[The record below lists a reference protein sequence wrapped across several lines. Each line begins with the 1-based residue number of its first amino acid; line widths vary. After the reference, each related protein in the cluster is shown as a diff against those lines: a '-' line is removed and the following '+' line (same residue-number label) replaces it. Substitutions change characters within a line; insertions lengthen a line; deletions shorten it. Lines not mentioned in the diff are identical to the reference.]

1 MKIAVDAMGGDK
13 APRAIVQGS
22 LEAIQLK
29 PDREIILVGQED
41 RVRAEVRELTGS
53 DKARNVSYFDAPD
66 VIGMGEQPL
75 NALRKKKRSSI
86 AEAANLVKSGEAV
99 AMVSAGNTGAVVTA
113 TKLKWRFLNGIK
125 RPGIATY
132 LPTPWGVSLLID
144 AGANIDCKPEHLLGF
159 ALMGDCIARLIQGK
173 EKPRVGLVSVGTE
186 RGKGDALVKETFT
199 LLENSPLNFIGNVE
213 GRDIYCYKV
222 DVVVCDGFVGNVV
235 LKCTEGL
242 IWALMKMIKEEVM
255 KNVWHKIGGLLLK
268 GAFKRVA
275 RRGNYEEYGGAPL
288 LGVNGHCIIC
298 HGSSSPKAIRNAI
311 RVAESF
317 VTYGVNEAILERV
330 AQVNLWPGPANG
342 ESR

>member
-1 MKIAVDAMGGDK
+1 M
-13 APRAIVQGS
+13 
-22 LEAIQLK
+22 
-29 PDREIILVGQED
+29 
-41 RVRAEVRELTGS
+41 
-53 DKARNVSYFDAPD
+53 
-66 VIGMGEQPL
+66 
-75 NALRKKKRSSI
+75 
-86 AEAANLVKSGEAV
+86 AV
-99 AMVSAGNTGAVVTA
+99 ATGIVVTA
-113 TKLKWRFLNGIK
+113 TNLKWRFLNGIR

-159 ALMGDCIARLIQGK
+159 ALMGDCVARCIQGK
-173 EKPRVGLVSVGTE
+173 EKPRVGLVSIGTE
-186 RGKGDALVKETFT
+186 RGKGDALVRDAFT

-213 GRDIYCYKV
+213 GRDIYCYNV

-317 VTYGVNEAILERV
+317 VAYGVNEAILERV
-330 AQVNLWPGPANG
+330 AQASGGPEPAESG
-342 ESR
+342 ETR

>member
-1 MKIAVDAMGGDK
+1 MRTAVDAMGGDN
-13 APRAIVQGS
+13 APAAIIQGV
-22 LEAIQLK
+22 LEALDI
-29 PDREIILVGQED
+29 DREREIILVGRE
-41 RVRAEVRELTGS
+41 RVVREEVRKLAGT
-53 DKARNVSYFDAPD
+53 DDVARLSYYDAPD

-86 AEAANLVKSGEAV
+86 GEAANLVKRGEAA

-113 TKLKWRFLNGIK
+113 TKLKWRFLEGIK

-144 AGANIDCKPEHLLGF
+144 AGANIDCRPEHLFGF
-159 ALMGDCIARLIQGK
+159 ALMGDVIARLIQGK
-173 EKPRVGLVSVGTE
+173 ESPKVGLLSIGSE
-186 RGKGDALVKETFT
+186 RTKGDSLVRETIP
-199 LLENSPLNFIGNVE
+199 LLEKSPLNFIGNVE
-213 GRDIYCYKV
+213 GRDVYCYNV

-255 KNVWHKIGGLLLK
+255 KNVWHKLGGLLLK

-275 RRGNYEEYGGAPL
+275 RRGDYAEYGGAPL

-298 HGSSSPKAIRNAI
+298 HGSSNAKAIRNAI
-311 RVAESF
+311 AVAENF
-317 VTYGVNEAILERV
+317 VTYAVNKAILERV
-330 AQVNLWPGPANG
+330 KEASVHAGVG
-342 ESR
+342 TS